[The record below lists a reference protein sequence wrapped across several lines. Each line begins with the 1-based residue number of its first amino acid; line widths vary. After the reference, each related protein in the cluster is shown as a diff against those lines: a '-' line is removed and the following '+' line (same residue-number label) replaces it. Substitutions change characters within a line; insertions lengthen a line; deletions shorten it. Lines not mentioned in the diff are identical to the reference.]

1 MSRIALIS
9 LLVALASACGPSL
22 TNFDYAK
29 EPDPRNHEVVLGVG
43 DVLGINVWDQK
54 ELNTDA
60 TIRPDGTIT
69 MPLVGDIK
77 AAGETPTALKE
88 KIKTQL
94 ATFLKMGGG
103 NEVTVAVRAWKSY
116 RFTIEGEVTKSGVFT
131 NDQYLTVAEAIA
143 MAGGLSRFAK
153 RDDIKLLRKDAKG
166 NMREI
171 PLDYDALASGRR
183 QDMNIF
189 VLPGDR
195 IYVP

>member
-1 MSRIALIS
+1 MIRTALIS
-9 LLVALASACGPSL
+9 LLLVGCASSL
-22 TNFDYAK
+22 PNYNYAK

-43 DVLGINVWDQK
+43 DVVGINVWDQK

-94 ATFLKMGGG
+94 ANFVKMGGG

-116 RFTIEGEVTKSGVFT
+116 RFTIEGEVTRSGVFT
-131 NDQYLTVAEAIA
+131 NDQYLTVAEALA

-153 RDDIKLLRKDAKG
+153 RDDIKLLRKDSKG
-166 NMREI
+166 TVHEI
-171 PLDYDALASGRR
+171 PLDYDALASGKRS
-183 QDMNIF
+183 DMNIF
-189 VLPGDR
+189 VLPGDL